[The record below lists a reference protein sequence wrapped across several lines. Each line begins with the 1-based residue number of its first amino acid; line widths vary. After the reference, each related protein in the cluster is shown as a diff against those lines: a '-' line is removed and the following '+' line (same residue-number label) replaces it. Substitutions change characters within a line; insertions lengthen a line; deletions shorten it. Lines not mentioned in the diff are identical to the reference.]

1 MELQLKF
8 WHGLA
13 LSIFLVASLVWAAD
27 SRITALTAL
36 TTAASGDIV
45 EIVDVSDT
53 TDNAAGSS
61 RQITL
66 ANLATFFWTAPNFVA
81 GSASANSWP
90 KFASGT
96 VLTTAEDGAVEQDAD
111 AFYMTTDAGNRG
123 VVPVQH
129 CIRADATRTFTSNTS
144 QQAIFTSPTNGRLT
158 LETGTYLFE
167 GLIAMTGMSAT
178 TGNGKFSLNN
188 GGTATLGAIIWRGT
202 GNDLASN
209 GTAAAAGSNWSV
221 VATQTAANIAT
232 AGAATELAFTIE
244 GTFEV
249 TGEGTI
255 IPSFAQTTAAAAVVS
270 IGSYLCFNRI
280 GSTSVVSIG
289 QWD

>member
-1 MELQLKF
+1 MKLQLKF

-27 SRITALTAL
+27 SRITDLTAL
-36 TTAASGDIV
+36 TTAATGDFAEV
-45 EIVDVSDT
+45 VDVSDT

-61 RQITL
+61 RKITL
-66 ANLATFFWTAPNFVA
+66 ANLATFFWTAPSFTA
-81 GSASANSWP
+81 GSASAGTWP
-90 KFASGT
+90 KLNSGT
-96 VLTTAEDGAVEQDAD
+96 VMTTAEDGALEEDAD
-111 AFYMTTDAGNRG
+111 ALYATTDAGNRG

-129 CIRADATRTFTSNTS
+129 CIRADATRTFTSNTT
-144 QQAIFTSPTNGRLT
+144 QQAIFNSPANGRLT

-167 GLIAMTGMSAT
+167 GIIAMTSMSAT
-178 TGNGKFSLNN
+178 SGNGKFSVI
-188 GGTATLGAIIWRGT
+188 GAGTATLGSILWTAFGRDVAAEGT
-202 GNDLASN
+202 G
-209 GTAAAAGSNWSV
+209 AAAGGSWHV
-221 VATQTAANIAT
+221 IATQTGVDITTPAT
-232 AGAATELAFTIE
+232 ATAMGINVS

-249 TGEGTI
+249 TGAGTI

-280 GSTSVVSIG
+280 GSTTVTNIG